1 MSNTQSNIT
10 KNWYVKNG
18 RHPFNTVRPVH
29 TRGSKTKRPRRR
41 PPPSPRRSLPPP
53 PILLPKNKYRLRTQT
68 GQNVYVRSLYNNNN
82 SWNNNGANAKQLRAL
97 LAAQSKNR
105 SNYRQKSHKV
115 QRGGNNAD
123 KLIKRNKK
131 RMLIP
136 PTSPLNQ
143 TRNKPLPTSPTLK
156 FFNNRTTWRG
166 VPQRIL

>member
-1 MSNTQSNIT
+1 MSNTHSNIS
-10 KNWYVKNG
+10 KSWYVKNG

-82 SWNNNGANAKQLRAL
+82 SWNNNGANAKQLKA

-105 SNYRQKSHKV
+105 QNFRQKRHK
-115 QRGGNNAD
+115 GGNNAE
-123 KLIKRNKK
+123 KLVNRNKK
-131 RMLIP
+131 QMVIP
-136 PTSPLNQ
+136 PTFRRNQ
-143 TRNKPLPTSPTLK
+143 TQTKPLSTSPTQR
-156 FFNNRTTWRG
+156 FFNNRTIWRG

>member
-68 GQNVYVRSLYNNNN
+68 GQNVYVRSLYNNN

-97 LAAQSKNR
+97 AAEMRNTAKNR
-105 SNYRQKSHKV
+105 SNYRQKSRKV

-131 RMLIP
+131 QMLIP
-136 PTSPLNQ
+136 PKSPLNQ

-166 VPQRIL
+166 VPQ

>member
-1 MSNTQSNIT
+1 MSNTQSNIS

-82 SWNNNGANAKQLRAL
+82 NSWNNNNRANAKQLRAL
-97 LAAQSKNR
+97 AAQSKNR
-105 SNYRQKSHKV
+105 QNFRQKRHK
-115 QRGGNNAD
+115 GGNNAE
-123 KLIKRNKK
+123 KLVNRNKK
-131 RMLIP
+131 RMVIP
-136 PTSPLNQ
+136 PTFRRNQ
-143 TRNKPLPTSPTLK
+143 TQTKPLSTSPTQR